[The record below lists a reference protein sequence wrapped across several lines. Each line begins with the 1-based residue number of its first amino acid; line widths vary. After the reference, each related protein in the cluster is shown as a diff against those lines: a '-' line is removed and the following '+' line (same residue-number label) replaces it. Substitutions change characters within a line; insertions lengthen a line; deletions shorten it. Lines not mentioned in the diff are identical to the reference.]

1 MLERGGVAG
10 EDLAPGAGGGESA
23 PAPAPVA
30 AAAQLRR
37 VDDMKTAFLSAV
49 SHELRTPLTSVIGFA
64 ETTARLLEDEELELE
79 LDELLEDEEEPW
91 EPPAPPPTFGSS
103 PMLTGGSSGGA
114 AAAPFVPN
122 PRSGSWG
129 ARFLIMRLSPAWSR
143 GV

>member
-1 MLERGGVAG
+1 
-10 EDLAPGAGGGESA
+10 
-23 PAPAPVA
+23 
-30 AAAQLRR
+30 
-37 VDDMKTAFLSAV
+37 MKTVLSAGSNRQHPEKSRNFCITENGIRTEEGV
-49 SHELRTPLTSVIGFA
+49 SLALDEEDEL
-64 ETTARLLEDEELELE
+64 EELEDEELELE

-129 ARFLIMRLSPAWSR
+129 ARFLIMRLSSACSR
-143 GV
+143 AMLLWLGASA